1 MSSPAVTASPLQPRL
16 SFSKSGAA
24 FRAELLRRVD
34 AYFAS
39 TGRSRHATG
48 AMRAKSAFWLSG
60 LLAQVLLLSFVAM
73 PMWLTVLL
81 TLGAGFFV
89 AGIGFNVGHD
99 ALHGSYSA
107 NKTVNAVLGRS
118 FDLMGASAI
127 MWGWAHNIVHHTY
140 TNVPGV
146 DHDLEPGPYLRFYR
160 KDRPSWA
167 HRLQHVYA
175 WPLYC
180 FTSLVWVFKKDFA
193 QLLEVNPHTG
203 KKGGAREWADVLLGK
218 AFHWSVFLG
227 LPLLGG
233 LHAWWQVLLGYVLA
247 LAVSGFTAAI
257 VFQLAHVVEGPTF
270 PTPSGAGE
278 LHDDFFVHQLKTTSN
293 FAARNP
299 VATFIVGGLNHQVE
313 HHLFP
318 RICHIHYPALS
329 TIVKA
334 CAEEFGVPYH
344 EHPTF
349 LAAVA
354 SHARTLRDIGRE
366 APLPTSAEPLPAPAR
381 A

>member
-1 MSSPAVTASPLQPRL
+1 MSSPAGAASPLQPKL

-34 AYFAS
+34 AYFAT
-39 TGRSRHATG
+39 TGKSRNATG
-48 AMRAKSAFWLSG
+48 AMRLKSAFWLVG
-60 LLAQVLLLSFVAM
+60 LLTQVLLVSFVPM
-73 PMWLTVLL
+73 PTWLSVLL
-81 TLGAGFFV
+81 ALGVGFFV

-99 ALHGSYSA
+99 AIHGSYSA
-107 NKTVNAVLGRS
+107 NKTVNALLGRS
-118 FDLMGASAI
+118 FELLGASAI

-146 DHDLEPGPYLRFYR
+146 DHDLEPGPFLRLYR
-160 KDRPSWA
+160 KDKPSCA

-203 KKGGAREWADVLLGK
+203 QKGGAREWADVLLGK

-233 LHAWWQVLLGYVLA
+233 LHAWWQVLVGYVLA

-257 VFQLAHVVEGPTF
+257 VFQLAHVVEGPQF
-270 PTPSGAGE
+270 PTPSHAGE
-278 LHDDFFVHQLKTTSN
+278 LEDDFFVHQLKTTSN

-299 VATFIVGGLNHQVE
+299 LATFIVGGLNHQVE

-329 TIVKA
+329 NIVKA
-334 CAEEFGVPYH
+334 TAQEFGVPYY
-344 EHPTF
+344 EQPTF

-354 SHARTLRDIGRE
+354 SHARTLRDIGRAAPEPDTE
-366 APLPTSAEPLPAPAR
+366 ALPAPAR